1 MKRTLKM
8 IFKILGIILL
18 IVALILIAVYMFV
31 LQYPNLKENPK
42 TDKWYR
48 VTSDEMKKQSN
59 L

>member
-42 TDKWYR
+42 NRDI
-48 VTSDEMKKQSN
+48 DII
-59 L
+59 